1 MENSKL
7 KSLNNLNKNII
18 RYRNIYS
25 SWSISKGISYHEM
38 LVYYTIREYGYCSQ
52 KMICDSYLLP
62 KQTINNVFIKLLK
75 EDILEKNKTNGRE
88 ILFTLT
94 KKGKDKYNAFIKE
107 LDKAESYAVDM
118 IGIDKLDLLEDIIAQ
133 YNKALTKAFEGTNN
147 DKR

>member
-1 MENSKL
+1 MESVKL
-7 KSLNNLNKNII
+7 KSFNKLNKNII

-75 EDILEKNKTNGRE
+75 EEILEKDKTNGRE

-94 KKGKDKYNAFIKE
+94 SKGRSKYNAFIKE

-118 IGIDKLDLLEDIIAQ
+118 IGIDKLDLLDEIIAQ
-133 YNKALTKAFEGTNN
+133 YNKALSKAFEGIDN
-147 DKR
+147 D